1 MWNSRVSAPGAG
13 AASLLERELDGG
25 AGVAPPGRRVVS
37 PGGET
42 AQRECVRKSGVTSPN
57 APSLFDPAVA
67 SDPYPFFA
75 YLRREAPVAPLGFMD
90 LWGVARHED
99 VLRVLRDPETFSS
112 VVGQRVIAGEE
123 LPSMLFNDPP
133 IHTRLRG
140 LIAKAF
146 TPRVVEL
153 QRTSI
158 AARSRELV
166 EAMLAKTEPDIVLDL
181 AYPLPVMVIAHML
194 GVADGDHATFKRW
207 SDAIIE
213 NVLPILL
220 TGDDRALTGVNRE
233 FDAYFSGRLA
243 KLRREPED
251 NLLSELV
258 HVETDE
264 GKLTELE
271 LLMFCRLLLVAGNE
285 TTTGLIVNA
294 TRAFSEMPDVLA
306 RVRDDLS
313 LLPAAIEEAL
323 RYYAPF
329 PATLRRTTRDVE
341 VAGATIPEGT
351 RVLVFL
357 ASANRDERVFEDPDE
372 FRLDRGT
379 NRHVAFGM
387 GIHYCV
393 GAPLA
398 RLEAEVA
405 LRDLLPRITA
415 VTVVPGQDAA
425 LLRPGGPK
433 SLRVELARTGARLPT
448 TGAPRAAE

>member
-1 MWNSRVSAPGAG
+1 MTSTNPAP
-13 AASLLERELDGG
+13 
-25 AGVAPPGRRVVS
+25 
-37 PGGET
+37 T
-42 AQRECVRKSGVTSPN
+42 
-57 APSLFDPAVA
+57 LFDPAVA
-67 SDPYPFFA
+67 NDPYPFYA
-75 YLRREAPVAPLGFMD
+75 YLRREAPVAPLGLMD
-90 LWGVARHED
+90 LWGIARHED

-112 VVGQRVIAGEE
+112 VVGQRVPGAEE

-133 IHTRLRG
+133 LHTRLRS

-153 QRTSI
+153 QRESI
-158 AARSRELV
+158 AQRAKELID
-166 EAMLAKTEPDIVLDL
+166 AMLAKGDPDIVLDL

-213 NVLPILL
+213 NVAPILL
-220 TGDDRALTGVNRE
+220 TGDDSALAGVNQE
-233 FDAYFSGRLA
+233 FDAYFSKRLA

-264 GKLTELE
+264 GKLSELE

-294 TRAFSEMPDVLA
+294 IRAFSEYPDVLT
-306 RVRDDLS
+306 RVRADLS

-329 PATLRRTTRDVE
+329 PATFRRTTRAVE
-341 VAGATIPEGT
+341 VGGVTIPAET

-357 ASANRDERVFEDPDE
+357 ASANRDERAFESPDE
-372 FRLDRGT
+372 FRLDRGGS
-379 NRHVAFGM
+379 RHVAFGM

-405 LRDLLPRITA
+405 LRELLPRISG
-415 VTVVPGQDAA
+415 VSIVPDQDAA

-433 SLRVELARTGARLPT
+433 SLRVVF
-448 TGAPRAAE
+448 AAA

>member
-1 MWNSRVSAPGAG
+1 MST
-13 AASLLERELDGG
+13 
-25 AGVAPPGRRVVS
+25 PP
-37 PGGET
+37 
-42 AQRECVRKSGVTSPN
+42 
-57 APSLFDPAVA
+57 PSLFDPAVA
-67 SDPYPFFA
+67 NDPYPFYA
-75 YLRREAPVAPLGFMD
+75 YLRREAPVAPLGLMD

-112 VVGQRVIAGEE
+112 VVGQRLIEGQE

-153 QRTSI
+153 QRASI
-158 AARSRELV
+158 AARSRELI
-166 EAMLAKTEPDIVLDL
+166 EAMLAKSDPDIVLDL

-213 NVLPILL
+213 NVAPILL
-220 TGDDRALTGVNRE
+220 TGDDSALAGVNQE
-233 FDAYFSGRLA
+233 FDAYFAKRLA

-294 TRAFSEMPDVLA
+294 TRAFSEYPDVLA
-306 RVRDDLS
+306 RVRADLS

-329 PATLRRTTRDVE
+329 PATFRRTTRDVE
-341 VAGATIPEGT
+341 VAGATIPKGT
-351 RVLVFL
+351 RLLVFL
-357 ASANRDERVFEDPDE
+357 ASANRDERAFENPDE

-405 LRDLLPRITA
+405 LRDLLPRITG

-433 SLRVELARTGARLPT
+433 SLRVAFALAGR
-448 TGAPRAAE
+448 

>member
-1 MWNSRVSAPGAG
+1 MSAPT
-13 AASLLERELDGG
+13 
-25 AGVAPPGRRVVS
+25 P
-37 PGGET
+37 
-42 AQRECVRKSGVTSPN
+42 
-57 APSLFDPAVA
+57 APSLLDPAVVN
-67 SDPYPFFA
+67 DPYPFYA
-75 YLRREAPVAPLGFMD
+75 HLRRTTPVAPLGFMD
-90 LWGVARHED
+90 LWGVARHAD

-112 VVGQRVIAGEE
+112 VIGERRAGDEE

-133 IHTRLRG
+133 MHTRLRG

-153 QRTSI
+153 QRDAI
-158 AARSRELV
+158 AARSKALID
-166 EAMLAKTEPDIVLDL
+166 AMLAKSDPDIVLDL

-213 NVLPILL
+213 NVAPILL
-220 TGDDRALTGVNRE
+220 TGDDSALADVNRE
-233 FDAYFSGRLA
+233 FDAYFSRRLA

-258 HVETDE
+258 HVETDA
-264 GKLTELE
+264 GRLTELE

-294 TRAFSEMPDVLA
+294 TRAFSEYPDVLA
-306 RVRDDLS
+306 RVRADLA
-313 LLPAAIEEAL
+313 LLPAAVEEAL

-329 PATLRRTTRDVE
+329 PATFRRTTRDVE
-341 VAGATIPEGT
+341 LGGATIPANT

-357 ASANRDERVFEDPDE
+357 ASANRDESVFEDPDT
-372 FRLDRGT
+372 FRLDRAQ

-398 RLEAEVA
+398 RLEGEVA
-405 LRDLLPRITA
+405 LRELLPRIA
-415 VTVVPGQDAA
+415 RVSVVPGQDAA

-433 SLRVELARTGARLPT
+433 SLRVAFETAR
-448 TGAPRAAE
+448 